1 MKTCEK
7 CGVYVAADRRFCPL
21 CQRELSGEAQP
32 GQEEIF
38 PYLPTYYRQYNLF
51 FRILVFLSFAAGAVS
66 LLINFL
72 IPTKI
77 WWSLIEI
84 AGIAC
89 MWVIL
94 ITAVKK
100 RHNIT
105 KGVLYQAVVISV
117 AVGAIDYLTG
127 FHHWSVN
134 YVIPTL
140 LLFTMLAIVILARV
154 LHSRPEDYLIYLI
167 VNGVLGLVPL
177 VFLLTGWATVRWP
190 SLCCITVS
198 FLSLVG
204 IFVFSKM
211 DPKAELK
218 KRLHI

>member
-1 MKTCEK
+1 MKVCKK
-7 CGVYVAADRRFCPL
+7 CGITVGADRKFCPL
-21 CQRELSGEAQP
+21 CQRKLSGEAEE
-32 GQEEIF
+32 GQQEIF
-38 PYLPTYYRQYNLF
+38 PNLPSYYKQYHLF
-51 FRILVFLSFAAGAVS
+51 FRILIFLCVAVSAVS

-77 WWSLIEI
+77 WWSLIVI
-84 AGIAC
+84 AGIGC
-89 MWVIL
+89 MWIIL
-94 ITAVKK
+94 ATAVKK

-105 KGVLYQAVVISV
+105 KGILYMTVILSV
-117 AVGAIDYLTG
+117 CAGIIDYLTG
-127 FHHWSVN
+127 FYRWSLN

-140 LLFTMLAIVILARV
+140 LLFTMLSIAILTRV

-167 VNGVLGLVPL
+167 VNGLLGLMPL
-177 VFLLTGWATVRWP
+177 IFLLTGWATVQWP
-190 SLCCITVS
+190 SLSCIMVS

-211 DPKAELK
+211 DPKSELK

>member
-7 CGVYVAADRRFCPL
+7 CGVTIGAERTFCPL
-21 CQRELSGEAQP
+21 CQGKLSGEAEP

-38 PYLPTYYRQYNLF
+38 PNLPSYYRQYHLF
-51 FRILVFLSFAAGAVS
+51 FRILIFSSITAGAVS
-66 LLINFL
+66 LLINIL
-72 IPTKI
+72 LPTKI
-77 WWSLIEI
+77 WWSLIVI

-89 MWVIL
+89 MWLIL
-94 ITAVKK
+94 ATAIKK

-105 KGVLYQAVVISV
+105 KGVLYLAVILCIC
-117 AVGAIDYLTG
+117 VGVIDYLTG
-127 FHHWSVN
+127 FYRWSVN
-134 YVIPTL
+134 YVIPV
-140 LLFTMLAIVILARV
+140 LFLFAMFAIVILARV

-167 VNGVLGLVPL
+167 VNGLFGLIPL
-177 VFLLTGWATVRWP
+177 LFLLTGWATFRWP
-190 SLCCITVS
+190 SLCCILVS
-198 FLSLVG
+198 FLSLAG